1 MKTSKQATIAVVL
14 NILAC
19 AFYIG
24 FLSFSIQDK
33 NWGYALLALFLFV
46 CHTVLVKEIRKKS
59 KKE

>member
-1 MKTSKQATIAVVL
+1 MTSKHATIAVVL

-33 NWGYALLALFLFV
+33 NWGYALLALFLFF
-46 CHTVLVKEIRKKS
+46 CHTVLVKEIRKRS

>member
-1 MKTSKQATIAVVL
+1 MTNKYATIAVVL
-14 NILAC
+14 NILAF

-24 FLSFSIQDK
+24 SLSYSIQDK

>member
-1 MKTSKQATIAVVL
+1 MTNKYATIAVVL